1 MHILIVRNNYNS
13 QAVEA
18 SLLLTTYLNAQGVDT
33 TLTSASDL
41 MGTHPDEDI
50 ARIVQGGLDMAV
62 ALGGDGTLLRTALQI
77 GYTGI
82 PILGIN
88 YGTLGFLTNPCEAG
102 VLEPMAAALAGECIV
117 DKRTNLEIIAV
128 CEGQLD
134 PFQDDEAAKEVAGAF
149 SEQAAR
155 DDAAGDIAQD
165 CHRFF
170 ALNEVAVTRGSN
182 GRIIEFDL
190 GVSGS
195 TLADMRADGLVVASA
210 TGSTAY
216 ALSAGG
222 PLVAPGF
229 TGLVA
234 VPIAPHTLH
243 SRAIVTSP
251 SDVVEMDLAR
261 NSDGRIATL
270 FVDGEP
276 VELETPL
283 KHLYVRRGNTPTT
296 LLHYKDDGFYPRVAK
311 VFF

>member
-41 MGTHPDEDI
+41 DGAYPDKDI
-50 ARIVQGGLDMAV
+50 AAVVQGGLDMAV

-77 GYTGI
+77 AYTGI

-128 CEGQLD
+128 CEGQSD
-134 PFQDDEAAKEVAGAF
+134 PFLDEAASAGGPGA
-149 SEQAAR
+149 
-155 DDAAGDIAQD
+155 DAMPMPASNEGGLP

-243 SRAIVTSP
+243 SRAVVTSP
-251 SDVVEMDLAR
+251 SDVVEMDLGR

-270 FVDGEP
+270 FIDGEP
-276 VELETPL
+276 VDLETPL
-283 KHLYVRRGNTPTT
+283 KKLYVRRGHTPTT
-296 LLHYKDDGFYPRVAK
+296 LLHYKDEGFYPRVAK

>member
-18 SLLLTTYLNAQGVDT
+18 SLLLTTYLNSQGIET
-33 TLTSASDL
+33 TLANASDL
-41 MGTHPDEDI
+41 VGAYPDENI
-50 ARIVQGGLDMAV
+50 AETLQSTLDMAV

-77 GYTGI
+77 GYAGI

-88 YGTLGFLTNPCEAG
+88 YGTLGFLTNPCDAG
-102 VLEPMAAALAGECIV
+102 VIEPMAAALAGECIV

-128 CEGQLD
+128 CDGQTD
-134 PFQDDEAAKEVAGAF
+134 PFQDDANDEMRGFDACTKSA
-149 SEQAAR
+149 
-155 DDAAGDIAQD
+155 DDRR
-165 CHRFF
+165 CHRYF

-229 TGLVA
+229 NGLVA

-243 SRAIVTSP
+243 SRAVVTSP
-251 SDVVEMDLAR
+251 SDVVEMDLSR

-283 KHLYVRRGNTPTT
+283 KHLYVRRGETPTT
-296 LLHYKDDGFYPRVAK
+296 LLHYEDEGFYPRVAK

>member
-41 MGTHPDEDI
+41 DGVYPDKDI
-50 ARIVQGGLDMAV
+50 AAVVQGGLDMAV

-77 GYTGI
+77 AYTGI

-102 VLEPMAAALAGECIV
+102 VLEPMAAALAGECVV

-128 CEGQLD
+128 CEGQSD
-134 PFQDDEAAKEVAGAF
+134 PFLDEAASAGGPGA
-149 SEQAAR
+149 
-155 DDAAGDIAQD
+155 DATPMPASNEGDLP

-182 GRIIEFDL
+182 GRIIEFNL

-195 TLADMRADGLVVASA
+195 MLADMRADGLVVASA

-251 SDVVEMDLAR
+251 SDVVEMDLGH

-270 FVDGEP
+270 FIDGEP
-276 VELETPL
+276 VDLETPL
-283 KHLYVRRGNTPTT
+283 KKLYVRRGDTPTT
-296 LLHYKDDGFYPRVAK
+296 LLHYKDEGFYPRVAK

>member
-33 TLTSASDL
+33 TLTSASNLD
-41 MGTHPDEDI
+41 GAYPDKDI
-50 ARIVQGGLDMAV
+50 AAVVQGGLDMAV

-77 GYTGI
+77 AYTGI

-128 CEGQLD
+128 CEGQSD
-134 PFQDDEAAKEVAGAF
+134 PFLDEAASAGGPGA
-149 SEQAAR
+149 
-155 DDAAGDIAQD
+155 DATAMPASNEGCLP

-243 SRAIVTSP
+243 SRAVVTSP
-251 SDVVEMDLAR
+251 SDVVEMDLGR

-270 FVDGEP
+270 FIDGEP
-276 VELETPL
+276 VDLETPL
-283 KHLYVRRGNTPTT
+283 KKLYVRRGHTPTT
-296 LLHYKDDGFYPRVAK
+296 LLHYKDEGFYPRVAK

>member
-1 MHILIVRNNYNS
+1 MHILIVRNNSNS
-13 QAVEA
+13 QAIEA
-18 SLLLTTYLNAQGVDT
+18 SLLLATYLNTQGISYTIADSSELAGADPTAELVDVVEGGVD
-33 TLTSASDL
+33 L
-41 MGTHPDEDI
+41 GI
-50 ARIVQGGLDMAV
+50 
-62 ALGGDGTLLRTALQI
+62 ALGGDGTLLRTARQI
-77 GYTGI
+77 GYRGV

-88 YGTLGFLTNPCEAG
+88 YGTLGFLTNVAENG
-102 VLEPMAAALAGECIV
+102 VLEPLAAALAGECQE
-117 DKRTNLEIIAV
+117 DPRTNLEIITV
-128 CEGQLD
+128 CEGEAD
-134 PFQDDEAAKEVAGAF
+134 PFADDGAVGEADEAVAG
-149 SEQAAR
+149 QR
-155 DDAAGDIAQD
+155 P
-165 CHRFF
+165 CKHYF
-170 ALNEVAVTRGSN
+170 AMNEVAVTRGAN

-195 TLADMRADGLVVASA
+195 VLADMRGDGLVVASA

-243 SRAIVTSP
+243 SRAIVTGP
-251 SDVVEMDLAR
+251 SDVVEMNLDR
-261 NSDGRIATL
+261 NTEGRDPTL

-283 KHLYVRRGNTPTT
+283 KRLYVRRGETPTM
-296 LLHYKDDGFYPRVAK
+296 LLHYKDEGFYPRAAK

>member
-18 SLLLTTYLNAQGVDT
+18 SLLLTTYLNTQGVDT

-41 MGTHPDEDI
+41 DGAYPDKDI
-50 ARIVQGGLDMAV
+50 AAVVQGGLDMAV

-77 GYTGI
+77 AYTGI

-128 CEGQLD
+128 CEGQSD
-134 PFQDDEAAKEVAGAF
+134 PFLDEAASAGGPGA
-149 SEQAAR
+149 
-155 DDAAGDIAQD
+155 DAMPMPASNEGGLP

-243 SRAIVTSP
+243 SRAVVTSP
-251 SDVVEMDLAR
+251 SDVVEMDLGR

-270 FVDGEP
+270 FIDGEP
-276 VELETPL
+276 VDLETPL
-283 KHLYVRRGNTPTT
+283 KKLYVRRGHTPTT
-296 LLHYKDDGFYPRVAK
+296 LLHYKDEGFYPRVAK

>member
-41 MGTHPDEDI
+41 DGAYPDKDI
-50 ARIVQGGLDMAV
+50 AAVVQGGLDMAV

-77 GYTGI
+77 AYTGI

-128 CEGQLD
+128 CEGQSD
-134 PFQDDEAAKEVAGAF
+134 PFLDEVASAGGPGA
-149 SEQAAR
+149 
-155 DDAAGDIAQD
+155 DATPMPASNEGGLP

-243 SRAIVTSP
+243 SRAVVTSP
-251 SDVVEMDLAR
+251 SDVVEMDLGR

-270 FVDGEP
+270 FIDGEP
-276 VELETPL
+276 VDLETPL
-283 KHLYVRRGNTPTT
+283 KKLYVRRGHTPTT
-296 LLHYKDDGFYPRVAK
+296 LLHYKDEGFYPRVAK

>member
-18 SLLLTTYLNAQGVDT
+18 SLLLTTYLNSQGIET
-33 TLTSASDL
+33 TLANASDL
-41 MGTHPDEDI
+41 VGAYPDENI
-50 ARIVQGGLDMAV
+50 AETVQGALDMAV

-77 GYTGI
+77 GYAGI

-88 YGTLGFLTNPCEAG
+88 YGTLGFLTNPCGAG
-102 VLEPMAAALAGECIV
+102 VIEPMAAALAGECIV

-128 CEGQLD
+128 CDGQTD
-134 PFQDDEAAKEVAGAF
+134 PFQDDANDEMRGFDACTKSA
-149 SEQAAR
+149 
-155 DDAAGDIAQD
+155 DDRR
-165 CHRFF
+165 CHRYF

-229 TGLVA
+229 NGLVA

-243 SRAIVTSP
+243 SRAVVTSP
-251 SDVVEMDLAR
+251 SDVVEMDLSR

-276 VELETPL
+276 VDLETPL
-283 KHLYVRRGNTPTT
+283 KHLYVRRGETPTT
-296 LLHYKDDGFYPRVAK
+296 LLHYEDEGFYPRVAK

>member
-41 MGTHPDEDI
+41 DGAYPDKDI
-50 ARIVQGGLDMAV
+50 AAVVQGGLDMAV

-77 GYTGI
+77 AYTGI

-128 CEGQLD
+128 CEGQSD
-134 PFQDDEAAKEVAGAF
+134 PFLDEAASAGGPGA
-149 SEQAAR
+149 
-155 DDAAGDIAQD
+155 DATPMPASNEGGLP

-243 SRAIVTSP
+243 SRAVVTSP
-251 SDVVEMDLAR
+251 SDVVEMDLGR

-270 FVDGEP
+270 FIDGEP
-276 VELETPL
+276 VDLETPL
-283 KHLYVRRGNTPTT
+283 KKLYVRRGHTPTT
-296 LLHYKDDGFYPRVAK
+296 LLHYKDEGFYPRVAK

>member
-1 MHILIVRNNYNS
+1 MHILIVRNNSNS
-13 QAVEA
+13 QAIEA
-18 SLLLTTYLNAQGVDT
+18 SLLLATYLNTQGVSYTIADSSELAGADPT
-33 TLTSASDL
+33 AELVDVVEDGIDL
-41 MGTHPDEDI
+41 GI
-50 ARIVQGGLDMAV
+50 
-62 ALGGDGTLLRTALQI
+62 ALGGDGTLLRTARQI
-77 GYTGI
+77 GYRGV

-88 YGTLGFLTNPCEAG
+88 YGTLGFLTNVAENG
-102 VLEPMAAALAGECIV
+102 VLEPLSAALSGECQE
-117 DKRTNLEIIAV
+117 DPRTNLEIITV
-128 CEGQLD
+128 CEGEAD
-134 PFQDDEAAKEVAGAF
+134 PFTDDCGAAGA
-149 SEQAAR
+149 AAAGA
-155 DDAAGDIAQD
+155 AAGDGQRP
-165 CHRFF
+165 CKHYF
-170 ALNEVAVTRGSN
+170 AMNEVAVTRGAN

-195 TLADMRADGLVVASA
+195 VLADMRGDGLVVASA

-243 SRAIVTSP
+243 SRAIVTGP
-251 SDVVEMDLAR
+251 SDVVEMNLDR
-261 NSDGRIATL
+261 NTEGRDPTL

-283 KHLYVRRGNTPTT
+283 KRLYVRRGETPTM
-296 LLHYKDDGFYPRVAK
+296 LLHYKDEGFYPRAAK

>member
-41 MGTHPDEDI
+41 DGAYPDKDI
-50 ARIVQGGLDMAV
+50 AAVVQGGLDMAV

-77 GYTGI
+77 AYTGI

-128 CEGQLD
+128 CEGQSD
-134 PFQDDEAAKEVAGAF
+134 PFLDEAASAGGPGA
-149 SEQAAR
+149 
-155 DDAAGDIAQD
+155 DATAMPASNEGGLP

-243 SRAIVTSP
+243 SRAVVTSP
-251 SDVVEMDLAR
+251 SDVVEMDLGR

-270 FVDGEP
+270 FIDGEP
-276 VELETPL
+276 VDLETPL
-283 KHLYVRRGNTPTT
+283 KKLYVRRGHTPTT
-296 LLHYKDDGFYPRVAK
+296 LLHYKDEGFYPRVAK

>member
-18 SLLLTTYLNAQGVDT
+18 SLLLTTYLNAQGVET

-41 MGTHPDEDI
+41 DGAYPDKDI
-50 ARIVQGGLDMAV
+50 AAVVQGGLDMAV

-77 GYTGI
+77 AYTGI

-128 CEGQLD
+128 CEGQAD
-134 PFQDDEAAKEVAGAF
+134 PFLDDADGAPGER
-149 SEQAAR
+149 EQA
-155 DDAAGDIAQD
+155 

-251 SDVVEMDLAR
+251 SDIVEMNLDR

-283 KHLYVRRGNTPTT
+283 KQLYVRRGHTPTT
-296 LLHYKDDGFYPRVAK
+296 LLHYKDEGFYPRVAK

>member
-18 SLLLTTYLNAQGVDT
+18 SLLLTTYLNSQGIET
-33 TLTSASDL
+33 TLANASDL
-41 MGTHPDEDI
+41 VGAYPDEHI
-50 ARIVQGGLDMAV
+50 AETLQGTLDMAV

-77 GYTGI
+77 GYAGI

-88 YGTLGFLTNPCEAG
+88 YGTLGFLTNPCDAG
-102 VLEPMAAALAGECIV
+102 VIEPMAAALAGECIV

-128 CEGQLD
+128 CDGQTD
-134 PFQDDEAAKEVAGAF
+134 PFQDDANDEMRGFDACTKSA
-149 SEQAAR
+149 
-155 DDAAGDIAQD
+155 DDRR
-165 CHRFF
+165 CHRYF

-229 TGLVA
+229 NGLVA

-243 SRAIVTSP
+243 SRAVVTSP
-251 SDVVEMDLAR
+251 SDVVEMDLSR

-276 VELETPL
+276 VDLETPL
-283 KHLYVRRGNTPTT
+283 KHLYVRRGETPTT
-296 LLHYKDDGFYPRVAK
+296 LLHYEDEGFYPRVAK